1 MALTHRSAESRGASS
16 ALRRAFTLIELLVA
30 ITIIALLIS
39 ILLPSLKKA
48 REQAKTVLCISNI
61 KNIALASI
69 TYANADRGGNCIPIH
84 PLTGEG
90 AMGDVGSYD
99 WGGKSGIGEP
109 QQSNRIVAS
118 IWGTMYGRGPATR
131 PLNSIIYKSLPTDYV
146 LNPGLQQVNWI
157 ADTKLKL
164 DVYRCPSDRGYTGHH
179 FRAWE
184 ESKLSSYDHYGN
196 SYAANTLWCNSH
208 SGLCVVK
215 SWGPLFRPLTRVPNP
230 ANTVY
235 YIENC
240 GRFAWRTGGVAS
252 RGARSQSS
260 RMVPAADRGSSY
272 PWNLCWTQSD
282 GPHFSQSAHVDVIK
296 DWHTKEPNFVTA
308 FLDGHAGLVKITGFL
323 WPPPSTPRD
332 PDGDPLLWECHV
344 IRGIGWQLDVLP
356 SMPIYHWVRC
366 DLPNWPANTLQ

>member
-1 MALTHRSAESRGASS
+1 MGHHRQILASNASAS
-16 ALRRAFTLIELLVA
+16 ARFARTGFTLIELLVA

-69 TYANADRGGNCIPIH
+69 TYANADRTGNCIPIH

-90 AMGDVGSYD
+90 TMGDVGSYD

-109 QQSNRIVAS
+109 QQAHRSVTS

-131 PLNSIIYKSLPTDYV
+131 PLNPILYKSMPTDFGED
-146 LNPGLQQVNWI
+146 PGPNQENWI
-157 ADTKLKL
+157 ADTKLDL
-164 DVYRCPSDRGYTGHH
+164 DIYRCPSDRGYSGHH

-184 ESKLSSYDHYGN
+184 ESRLSSYDHYGT

-208 SGLCVVK
+208 AQLCVIK
-215 SWGPLFRPLTRVPNP
+215 SWGPLFRPITRVPNP
-230 ANTVY
+230 ANTIY

-240 GRFAWRTGGVAS
+240 GRFAWRTGLKS
-252 RGARSQSS
+252 SHAR
-260 RMVPAADRGSSY
+260 
-272 PWNLCWTQSD
+272 CWTEMD
-282 GPHFSQSAHVDVIK
+282 GPHFSRSAHVDPIK
-296 DWHTKEPNFVTA
+296 DWHTNDPRFVTA
-308 FLDGHAGLVKITGFL
+308 FIDGHAGPVKITGFH
-323 WPPPSTPRD
+323 WPPPQTPVY
-332 PDGDPLLWECHV
+332 PDGSKILWECHV

-356 SMPIYHWVRC
+356 SMPIYKRVNC
-366 DLPNWPANTLQ
+366 DLPAWPANTLQ